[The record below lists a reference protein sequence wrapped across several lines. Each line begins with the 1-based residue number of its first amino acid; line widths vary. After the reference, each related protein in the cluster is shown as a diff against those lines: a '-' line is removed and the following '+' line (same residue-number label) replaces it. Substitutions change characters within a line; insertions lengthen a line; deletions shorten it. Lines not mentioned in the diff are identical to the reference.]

1 MKEFLIPETTQK
13 TQVLPVTVTYDHTL
27 PNIKQII
34 QNHWSI
40 LKTNK
45 TLERTFSIGPIIA
58 FH

>member
-13 TQVLPVTVTYDHTL
+13 TQVLPVTVTYDHTR

-34 QNHWSI
+34 QNHWPI

-45 TLERTFSIGPIIA
+45 TLERIFQLV
-58 FH
+58 